1 MKDFKLDIEPKISS
15 GFTTPSDYFDSFPEK
30 VLAQISQEEPKVI
43 SIIGSRRNWYFAAAA
58 VVTLMLSI
66 PVYNTYRLQ
75 SQEIDAATLENYI
88 AYNSTISQELIIDL
102 LEQEDLDKIKLELN
116 IDDATIEDA
125 LQSNTHLEDYL
136 ID

>member
-1 MKDFKLDIEPKISS
+1 MKDFKLDNEAKISS

-43 SIIGSRRNWYFAAAA
+43 SIFRSRRNWYFAAAA
-58 VVTLMLSI
+58 VVTLTLSI
-66 PVYNTYRLQ
+66 PVYNFYRLQ

-88 AYNSTISQELIIDL
+88 AYNSTISQEQIIDL

-116 IDDATIEDA
+116 IDDAAIEDA
-125 LQSNTHLEDYL
+125 LQSNTNLEDYL

>member
-1 MKDFKLDIEPKISS
+1 
-15 GFTTPSDYFDSFPEK
+15 
-30 VLAQISQEEPKVI
+30 
-43 SIIGSRRNWYFAAAA
+43 
-58 VVTLMLSI
+58 MLSI
-66 PVYNTYRLQ
+66 PVYNTYRVQ

-88 AYNSTISQELIIDL
+88 AYNSSISQEQIIDL

-125 LQSNTHLEDYL
+125 LQSNTNLEDYL

>member
-1 MKDFKLDIEPKISS
+1 MKDFKLNNEPKISS
-15 GFTTPSDYFDSFPEK
+15 GFTTPSGYFDSFPEK
-30 VLAQISQEEPKVI
+30 VLAQISQEEPKVV
-43 SIIGSRRNWYFAAAA
+43 SIFDSRKNWYFAAAA

-66 PVYNTYRLQ
+66 PVYNFYRLQ

-88 AYNSTISQELIIDL
+88 AYNSTISQEQIIDL

-116 IDDATIEDA
+116 IDDAAIEDA
-125 LQSNTHLEDYL
+125 LQSNTNLEDYL

>member
-1 MKDFKLDIEPKISS
+1 MKDFKLDNEPKISS
-15 GFTTPSDYFDSFPEK
+15 GFTTPSGYFDSFPEK
-30 VLAQISQEEPKVI
+30 VLAQISQEESKVI
-43 SIIGSRRNWYFAAAA
+43 SFFDSRRNWYFAAAA

-66 PVYNTYRLQ
+66 PVYNFYRLQ

-88 AYNSTISQELIIDL
+88 AYNSTISQEQIIDL

-116 IDDATIEDA
+116 IDDAAIEDA
-125 LQSNTHLEDYL
+125 LQSNTNLEDYL

>member
-1 MKDFKLDIEPKISS
+1 MKDFKLDNELKISS
-15 GFTTPSDYFDSFPEK
+15 GFTTPSGYFDSFPEK
-30 VLAQISQEEPKVI
+30 VLAQISQEEPKVV
-43 SIIGSRRNWYFAAAA
+43 SIFDSRRNWYFAAAA

-88 AYNSTISQELIIDL
+88 AYNSTISQEQIIDL

-125 LQSNTHLEDYL
+125 LQSNTNLEDYL

>member
-1 MKDFKLDIEPKISS
+1 MKDFKLDNEPKISS
-15 GFTTPSDYFDSFPEK
+15 GFTTPSGYFDSFPEK
-30 VLAQISQEEPKVI
+30 VLAQISQEEPKVV
-43 SIIGSRRNWYFAAAA
+43 SIFDSRRNWYFAAAA

-75 SQEIDAATLENYI
+75 WLEIDTATLENYI
-88 AYNSTISQELIIDL
+88 AYNSTISQEQIIDL

-125 LQSNTHLEDYL
+125 LQSNTNLEDYL